1 MIHER
6 STKKV
11 FSQNSRYKAQVLS
24 TEFISWLYSAR
35 ELQRTWISCSL
46 WHEISFTKRKST
58 PPYHFSDTERLP
70 SFILM
75 FRWAI
80 PQWIKHFTQ
89 DSCMQ
94 RYTDVQS
101 KMLKIAIKALRVMQM
116 KHIERCCIINCSFSY
131 KKKTHPEAWRCR
143 SRAIDKIS
151 IWKRGAVKVNLKNIW
166 RINVIQEHSKGFL
179 DRLTMTGWY

>member
-1 MIHER
+1 MKCIILGFFCHLDDHLMQTLNLWDTKATVVVSIHAKQMVLRYFYTLCSHLKELKGLMDFQG
-6 STKKV
+6 SWIKQTKRKYDSWKV
-11 FSQNSRYKAQVLS
+11 YKKGIFSEQQVLS

-46 WHEISFTKRKST
+46 WHEISFTKRKYT

-101 KMLKIAIKALRVMQM
+101 KMLKIAIKPW
-116 KHIERCCIINCSFSY
+116 E
-131 KKKTHPEAWRCR
+131 
-143 SRAIDKIS
+143 
-151 IWKRGAVKVNLKNIW
+151 
-166 RINVIQEHSKGFL
+166 
-179 DRLTMTGWY
+179 